1 MLEGVYVVRK
11 IKWETFE
18 GRQQPYRSS
27 REPRVTLGPKG
38 TFYLNGVAFEVLG
51 SPAAVEMQ
59 HDDSGRIVGL
69 IPTDPRKTKA
79 FKIVPHGKNGTYRRI
94 CASSFC
100 RHLRIKPRETVV
112 FNNPDLDDKGRLV
125 LDLDST
131 TVIGRGSR

>member
-1 MLEGVYVVRK
+1 MAN

-18 GRQQPYRSS
+18 GRQQPYQSS

-51 SPAAVEMQ
+51 SPAAVELQ
-59 HDDSGRIVGL
+59 HNGTGRIVGL
-69 IPTDPRKTKA
+69 IPTDPRKTNA
-79 FKIVPHGKNGTYRRI
+79 FKIKPHGKGGTYKRI

-100 RHLRIKPRETVV
+100 RHLRIKPRETIL
-112 FNNPDLDDKGRLV
+112 FNNPDLDDNGRLI

-131 TVIGRGSR
+131 TVIGRGAR